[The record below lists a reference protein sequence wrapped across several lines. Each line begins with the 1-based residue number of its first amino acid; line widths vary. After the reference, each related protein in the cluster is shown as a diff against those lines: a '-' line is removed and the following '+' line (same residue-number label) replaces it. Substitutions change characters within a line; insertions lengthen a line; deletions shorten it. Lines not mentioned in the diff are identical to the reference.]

1 MQIFGTDIDP
11 LAIAKAR
18 SRRIPE
24 TSVAD
29 VNTDRLKRFF
39 DQEGDHYRVRREIRE
54 SVVFAEQNLLR
65 DPPFSDLDLLV
76 CRNLLIY
83 LKAEAQQ
90 RLVPL
95 FHYILKKDG
104 ILFLGNS
111 ETIGRFPELFEPLS
125 KQYSIF
131 QKRESAIHPQIH
143 FPTGKISA
151 AG

>member
-11 LAIAKAR
+11 LAIEKAR
-18 SRRIPE
+18 TGPVLRNI
-24 TSVAD
+24 VAD
-29 VNTDRLKRFF
+29 VDRERLKRFF
-39 DQEGDHYRVRREIRE
+39 AKEAAATGSSAKSANRWY
-54 SVVFAEQNLLR
+54 FAEQNVLR

-83 LKAEAQQ
+83 SRPEAQD

-95 FHYILKKDG
+95 FHYTLKKHG

-125 KQYSIF
+125 K
-131 QKRESAIHPQIH
+131 
-143 FPTGKISA
+143 
-151 AG
+151 